1 MSVTFAANVVS
12 DRLQALTRALD
23 ADAVAGQLRL
33 YNATDDL
40 LVTLSFPKPSLSGV
54 SGNVLTLH
62 NPAPANVSTSGIATY
77 GHLVDGAGALVAT
90 VSVGATGDT
99 AAFIINAATTQLFAG
114 AEITVTAATLTEV

>member
-23 ADAVAGQLRL
+23 ADSAAGQLL
-33 YNATDDL
+33 IYDADDVL
-40 LVTLSFPKPSLSGV
+40 LITLTFPKPSLSGV

-62 NPAPANVSTSGIATY
+62 NPSPANVSVSGIATY
-77 GHLVDGAGALVAT
+77 GELLDGADSLVAT

-99 AAFIINAATTQLFAG
+99 AAFIINAATTQLYAG

>member
-23 ADAVAGQLRL
+23 ADSAAGQLL
-33 YNATDDL
+33 IYDADDVL
-40 LVTLSFPKPSLSGV
+40 LVTLTFPKPSLSNV
-54 SGNVLTLH
+54 VGNVLTLH
-62 NPAPANVSTSGIATY
+62 NPSPANVSTSGIATY
-77 GHLVDGAGALVAT
+77 GELLNGADSLVAT

-99 AAFIINAATTQLFAG
+99 AAFIINAATTQLYAG

>member
-12 DRLQALTRALD
+12 DRLRALTRALD

-40 LVTLSFPKPSLSGV
+40 LVTLTFPKPSLSGV
-54 SGNVLTLH
+54 SGNVLTMH
-62 NPAPANVSTSGIATY
+62 NPAPANVLVSGVATH
-77 GHLVDGAGALVAT
+77 GELLDGADSLVAT

-99 AAFIINAATTQLFAG
+99 AAFIINAATTQLYAG

>member
-1 MSVTFAANVVS
+1 MSVTFAANVVT

-23 ADAVAGQLRL
+23 ADTVAGQLRL

-40 LVTLSFPKPSLSGV
+40 LVMLSFPKPSLSGV

-62 NPAPANVSTSGIATY
+62 NPSPANVSTSGIATY
-77 GHLVDGAGALVAT
+77 GQLVDGAGALVAT
-90 VSVGATGDT
+90 VSVGATGDS
-99 AAFIINAATTQLFAG
+99 AAFIINAATTQLYAG

>member
-1 MSVTFAANVVS
+1 MTVTFAASVVS

-23 ADAVAGQLRL
+23 ADSAAGQLL
-33 YNATDDL
+33 IYDVSDVL
-40 LVTLSFPKPSLSGV
+40 LVTLTFPKPSLSNV
-54 SGNVLTLH
+54 TGNVLTLH

-77 GHLVDGAGALVAT
+77 GELLDGAGALVAT

-99 AAFIINAATTQLFAG
+99 AAFIINAATTQLYAG